1 MTTTLNSSALISLT
15 SETAFPAAK
24 FGYTARLIAS
34 IPNASIID
42 WILVE
47 LRTETAANTK
57 IAAQAG
63 FLKSD
68 GTIVDLDGTSPLS
81 MSVSAGSYYVV
92 ARHRNHLAIMSAA
105 PVALSGTSTLY
116 NFTTA
121 QAQAFGANPM
131 NDLGGGVF
139 GMVAGDANGD
149 GVVKYNLSNNDR
161 LLIYNRIGNSGFNV
175 TVNGYYSEDLNLDG
189 IVKYNLTNND
199 RLLIY
204 NVIGNGGF
212 NVTKTTQVP

>member
-121 QAQAFGANPM
+121 QAHAFGANPL

-139 GMVAGDANGD
+139 GMVAGDANGSGIVTATD
-149 GVVKYNLSNNDR
+149 ISAVISVLNGTGYNAADVNLSGIATATDIN
-161 LLIYNRIGNSGFNV
+161 IIIINV
-175 TVNGYYSEDLNLDG
+175 NKSS
-189 IVKYNLTNND
+189 K
-199 RLLIY
+199 
-204 NVIGNGGF
+204 
-212 NVTKTTQVP
+212 VPN